1 MSVKNAILNTLMW
14 LVVLALPLQC
24 VIDPAAENVATV
36 CIVVVSSLSALGY
49 IKWSGSADAQ
59 PLSTIA
65 IFGFSV
71 TTQLGALLVQTGF
84 WTPLRLSLY
93 NPLLTFGTL
102 AFYQTIAI
110 LMHMVYR
117 FFSVPQPERV
127 GLVRGLFG
135 WAGVYRV
142 PSSGALWAM
151 SVLGLVSFAL
161 SSRDGLAARIAS
173 GFNFFAWAPFLLP
186 LYMREVGPSYCNV
199 PRNKTLLAGYTV
211 LIVLMGIALNV
222 RVVMFIGVVTVALIY
237 LLIGLRSN
245 APMQQKYLKQLG
257 LVAVIL
263 LALSVPLSDL
273 ATSMAIARGA
283 RGKVSPVEM
292 VKKTLSVWSRPQL
305 IAEYRRERSAVA
317 RFAAYDE
324 HYIANPLLARFIE
337 TKFHDN
343 ALHFAGALTT
353 EESKDQLRK
362 VTIDATW
369 AALPTPLLKLLH
381 IGVDKDDMNYS
392 MGDFLAYLSRGVPLG
407 GRKTGSMF
415 AQGQAIM
422 GPLFPILYA
431 ALCLLVY
438 ALMDLLIVRGV
449 DGRADLSALAMMNL
463 WIFFYRGI
471 TADALS
477 NIFVF
482 IFRDF
487 LQTVVIYVI
496 IFAISRAMMG
506 NRAGRLESSIQTGW
520 QRAT

>member
-1 MSVKNAILNTLMW
+1 MSVKYAILNTLMW
-14 LVVLALPLQC
+14 LVVLTFPLQC
-24 VIDPAAENVATV
+24 VIDPSAENIASV
-36 CIVVVSSLSALGY
+36 CVVIVSSLSVLAY
-49 IKWSGSADAQ
+49 IKWSGTADAQ

-65 IFGFSV
+65 IFGFSI
-71 TTQLGALLVQTGF
+71 TTQLGALLVQTAF

-102 AFYQTIAI
+102 AFYQAIAI

-117 FFSVPQPERV
+117 FFSVPNPDRV
-127 GLVRGLFG
+127 GIVRGLMK

-151 SVLGLVSFAL
+151 SLLGLVSFAL
-161 SSRDGLAARIAS
+161 SSREGIAARIAS
-173 GFNFFAWAPFLLP
+173 GFNFFAWSPFLLP
-186 LYMREVGPSYCNV
+186 LYMREVGPSYCNG
-199 PRNKTLLAGYTV
+199 PRNKLFLAAYAV

-237 LLIGLRSN
+237 LLIGMRSD
-245 APMQQKYLKQLG
+245 APMRQKYLKQIG
-257 LVAVIL
+257 VVAVIL

-305 IAEYRRERSAVA
+305 IAEYRRSRSAVA

-324 HYIANPLLARFIE
+324 HYIANPLLARFVE

-353 EESKDQLRK
+353 EQSKDQLRK

-381 IGVDKDDMNYS
+381 IAVNKDDLNYS
-392 MGDFLAYLSRGVPLG
+392 MGDYLAYLSRGVPLG

-431 ALCLLVY
+431 FLCLFVY
-438 ALMDLLIVRGV
+438 GLMDLLTIRGP
-449 DGRADLSALAMMNL
+449 GNRAELSALAMMNL

-477 NIFVF
+477 NTFVF

-496 IFAISRAMMG
+496 IFGIARAMLG
-506 NRAGRLESSIQTGW
+506 NRPARLESSIQPGW